1 MMAGFGMGFG
11 IVGLLFMVLF
21 WCGLI
26 ALAVWVV
33 RSVFSNGQPGSNP
46 PGETRENAKNILDKR
61 YARGEI
67 TREQYDLMKQDI
79 V

>member
-1 MMAGFGMGFG
+1 MMSGFGMGFG
-11 IVGLLFMVLF
+11 FVGLLLMVLF
-21 WCGLI
+21 WIGLI

-33 RSVFSNGQPGSNP
+33 RYVFSNVQQDSTQPVESDW
-46 PGETRENAKNILDKR
+46 NARDILNKR
-61 YARGEI
+61 FARGEI